1 MKNILLLGGTG
12 FIGKNIIEFYINDL
26 EVNLILVTR
35 NKSNID
41 ARLFSS
47 ERVTVN
53 IGSIS
58 DIDFIKKIVVDCNIN
73 VIIHLVSNLIA
84 SSSDE
89 EFYEGMDNVIMPTFK
104 LIDFIANKEIKLL
117 FFSSGGT
124 IYGNANSRIDETTAL
139 NPINNYGFS
148 KLLIEDYIYFKR
160 SSSQLNCIVI
170 RPSNVYG
177 SFQSFIGNQGF
188 ISIAINKIY
197 NNEPI
202 VIWGDGN
209 SIRDYIHVD
218 DVVEVIQKLL
228 SHSISNTILNLS
240 TGVGK
245 SLLEI
250 IEIIEKNLDKKAIV
264 CFNNKRNVDA
274 NSVILDNSRLVAT
287 IPQEFISV
295 EEGIKKQINYFI
307 KSLENV
313 N

>member
-26 EVNLILVTR
+26 DVNLILVTR
-35 NKSNID
+35 NISNVD
-41 ARLFSS
+41 TRLFLF
-47 ERVTVN
+47 ERIAVK

-58 DIDFIKKIVVDCNIN
+58 DIDFIKNIVIDCRIN

-84 SSSDE
+84 SSSDD
-89 EFYEGMDNVIMPTFK
+89 EFYEGMDNVVIPTFR

-124 IYGNANSRIDETTAL
+124 VYGNSTSRIDESALL

-160 SSSQLNCIVI
+160 NNSQLNCVII

-177 SFQSFIGNQGF
+177 NFQSFVGNQGF
-188 ISIAINKIY
+188 ISVAINKIF
-197 NNEPI
+197 NSEAI
-202 VIWGDGN
+202 EIWGDGN
-209 SIRDYIHVD
+209 SIRDYIHID
-218 DVVEVIQKLL
+218 DVVEVIHKLL
-228 SHSISNTILNLS
+228 CHSISNTTLNLS

-245 SLLEI
+245 SLLDI
-250 IEIIEKNLDKKAIV
+250 IAIIEKNLDKKAIIH
-264 CFNNKRNVDA
+264 FNNKRNVDA
-274 NSVILDNSRLVAT
+274 NTVILDNSKLVRT
-287 IPQEFISV
+287 IPQQFIDV
-295 EEGIKKQINYFI
+295 EEGIKKQINHFM
-307 KSLENV
+307 KCFKNV

>member
-26 EVNLILVTR
+26 DVNLILVAR
-35 NKSNID
+35 NKNNVD

-47 ERVTVN
+47 DRVTVK

-58 DIDFIKKIVVDCNIN
+58 DVNFIKNIVVDCRIN
-73 VIIHLVSNLIA
+73 VIIHLVSNIIA

-89 EFYEGMDNVIMPTFK
+89 EFYEGMDNVIIPTFR

-124 IYGNANSRIDETTAL
+124 VYGNSTSIINETTVL

-160 SSSQLNCIVI
+160 NNSQLNSIII

-188 ISIAINKIY
+188 ISVAINKIY
-197 NNEPI
+197 NSEPI
-202 VIWGDGN
+202 EIWGDGN

-218 DVVEVIQKLL
+218 DVVEVIHKLL
-228 SHSISNTILNLS
+228 CHSISNTTLNLS

-245 SLLEI
+245 SLLDI
-250 IEIIEKNLDKKAIV
+250 IAIIEKNLDKKATIH
-264 CFNNKRNVDA
+264 FNNKRNVDA
-274 NSVILDNSRLVAT
+274 NTVILDNSKLVRT
-287 IPQEFISV
+287 IPQQFIDV
-295 EEGIKKQINYFI
+295 EEGIKKQINHFM
-307 KSLENV
+307 KCFKNV